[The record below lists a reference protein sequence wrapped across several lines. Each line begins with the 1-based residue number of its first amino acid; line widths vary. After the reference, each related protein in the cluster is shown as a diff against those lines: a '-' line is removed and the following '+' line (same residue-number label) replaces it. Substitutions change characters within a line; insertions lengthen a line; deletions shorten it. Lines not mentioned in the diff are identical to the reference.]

1 MIQKVVN
8 WGMTTVNEIRVES
21 VNSPQID
28 WKGSVMQEIRSVSFT
43 CEMVF
48 DNVSFTS
55 LPLCLGNLSGV
66 FIQNGYGQDG
76 VVSVTLDEFAAQACS
91 VPIKCKGCSLTCAS
105 IIIAEKSQSG
115 RAHVVCG
122 NGTGHVE
129 LGTTAIP
136 IECLIT
142 PVSQA
147 WRLVSH
153 AVGRYTSN
161 GLAGVGGV
169 WEDLSGNFKF
179 SWGWFSGGWILPI
192 VVVLLSVLMLGKSA
206 TLVVIVLVFAFYVRF
221 VAGDVGCGIDTTRRT
236 ISCGSGAFVWKHLGS
251 GPDRDH
257 SVELD
262 DYGFTD
268 LYIKDMFDGTNKP
281 CLVCEDALQCAAL
294 RRAAVAARMAM
305 HPARV
310 YINDTLSY
318 TRQFIETRKRTL
330 TVTLDSLEYKIGSYI
345 THGRLEGDM
354 DLRIV
359 AGHPPNVWEGHLFPV
374 QIRWIQARPVRL
386 KRAGHDLEARV
397 PPLPHVSRGRG
408 GKK

>member
-1 MIQKVVN
+1 
-8 WGMTTVNEIRVES
+8 
-21 VNSPQID
+21 
-28 WKGSVMQEIRSVSFT
+28 
-43 CEMVF
+43 MVF

-206 TLVVIVLVFAFYVRF
+206 TLVVIVLVFAFCDIDAF
-221 VAGDVGCGIDTTRRT
+221 SVA
-236 ISCGSGAFVWKHLGS
+236 
-251 GPDRDH
+251 
-257 SVELD
+257 
-262 DYGFTD
+262 D
-268 LYIKDMFDGTNKP
+268 L
-281 CLVCEDALQCAAL
+281 AAL
-294 RRAAVAARMAM
+294 GFLK
-305 HPARV
+305 RV
-310 YINDTLSY
+310 PELRLNYSGYFDL
-318 TRQFIETRKRTL
+318 
-330 TVTLDSLEYKIGSYI
+330 VDSLY
-345 THGRLEGDM
+345 RDM
-354 DLRIV
+354 MS
-359 AGHPPNVWEGHLFPV
+359 
-374 QIRWIQARPVRL
+374 Q
-386 KRAGHDLEARV
+386 EA
-397 PPLPHVSRGRG
+397 
-408 GKK
+408 

>member
-8 WGMTTVNEIRVES
+8 WGMTTANEIRVES

-28 WKGSVMQEIRSVSFT
+28 WKGSVMQEIRSESFT

-76 VVSVTLDEFAAQACS
+76 IVSVTLDEFAAQACS

-169 WEDLSGNFKF
+169 WEDLSGNLKF
-179 SWGWFSGGWILPI
+179 SWGGFLEVGSSRLWLCCCRSSCLENLPPWWLLFWFSLFMYS
-192 VVVLLSVLMLGKSA
+192 LLQG
-206 TLVVIVLVFAFYVRF
+206 TL
-221 VAGDVGCGIDTTRRT
+221 D
-236 ISCGSGAFVWKHLGS
+236 
-251 GPDRDH
+251 
-257 SVELD
+257 VELTPPVAPFPAVVALSS
-262 DYGFTD
+262 GSTSVVG
-268 LYIKDMFDGTNKP
+268 LIGTTLWSSMIMASRICTLRT
-281 CLVCEDALQCAAL
+281 CLTEPTSLVWC
-294 RRAAVAARMAM
+294 VRM
-305 HPARV
+305 RF
-310 YINDTLSY
+310 N
-318 TRQFIETRKRTL
+318 
-330 TVTLDSLEYKIGSYI
+330 
-345 THGRLEGDM
+345 
-354 DLRIV
+354 
-359 AGHPPNVWEGHLFPV
+359 
-374 QIRWIQARPVRL
+374 VRL
-386 KRAGHDLEARV
+386 
-397 PPLPHVSRGRG
+397 
-408 GKK
+408 